1 VIAQAKRRSKEGFTS
16 SKSRCLTGQLHYT
29 FSSKQEGLSMIYRQ
43 KRELHQ
49 RRRDGFTLIELL
61 VVIAIIAVLISLLL
75 PAVQQAREAA
85 RRTQCQNNMKQLGLA
100 ALNFESTYKAMPYN
114 AITKNN
120 SQFPYIPF
128 DPNGPDAPT
137 PGVVG
142 GTQGRCSGMVP
153 ILPFLDQTAVASV
166 YCFNKD
172 WSDPSNVGALNLRFS
187 IMQCPSTPTPGV
199 VTYPTNAANYITPAN
214 SNAAFAP
221 PATGSTT
228 TNTLGATL
236 YATTKTTPSGWVG
249 DYAGMGQIKTTK
261 NAAGAEIAFT
271 NTLISVPFAGTGS
284 KGATAQNGLTSLGAV
299 TDGMSNTTLYSE
311 RAGKMMQYY
320 SAHVADPTVAIQ
332 TGAIWADAD
341 NRITVTGTSAD
352 GKSSFGSGSCMM
364 NCNNQ
369 QGDVYSFHTG
379 GANIVFAD
387 GHVKFVS
394 QNIDMNVLVAMVTRG
409 GGEVISID

>member
-1 VIAQAKRRSKEGFTS
+1 MNSRRIIPPTKS
-16 SKSRCLTGQLHYT
+16 S
-29 FSSKQEGLSMIYRQ
+29 
-43 KRELHQ
+43 
-49 RRRDGFTLIELL
+49 RRGFTLIELL

-85 RRTQCQNNMKQLGLA
+85 RRIQCQNNVKQLGLA
-100 ALNFESTYKAMPYN
+100 ALNFEATFKAFPFN

-120 SQFPYIPF
+120 SQLPYIPY

-137 PGVVG
+137 PGAYG

-153 ILPFLDQTAVASV
+153 LLPYMDQTSVASV

-172 WSDPSNVGALNLRFS
+172 WSDPSNVAALTLKFS
-187 IMQCPSTPTPGV
+187 VMQCPSTPTPGV
-199 VTYPTNAANYITPAN
+199 VTYPTNAANYISPTN

-221 PATGSTT
+221 PTTGSTSS
-228 TNTLGATL
+228 NILGAAL

-249 DYAGMGQIKTTK
+249 DYAGIGQIKTTK

-271 NTLISVPFAGTGS
+271 NPMVTVPFTGSGS
-284 KGATAQNGLTSLGAV
+284 KGATAQNGMTPISAI
-299 TDGMSNTTLYSE
+299 TDGTSNTTLYSE
-311 RAGKMMQYY
+311 RSAKMAQYY
-320 SAHVADPTVAIQ
+320 AAHTPDPTVAIQ

-341 NRITVTGTSAD
+341 NRITVTGTSLD
-352 GKSSFGSGSCMM
+352 GKSSFGSGSCIM

-379 GANIVFAD
+379 GANVVFAD

-394 QNIDMNVLVAMVTRG
+394 QNIDMNVFVAMVTRG
-409 GGEVISID
+409 SGEVISVD

>member
-1 VIAQAKRRSKEGFTS
+1 MNSRRKKTDEC
-16 SKSRCLTGQLHYT
+16 SR
-29 FSSKQEGLSMIYRQ
+29 E
-43 KRELHQ
+43 
-49 RRRDGFTLIELL
+49 GFTLIELL

-100 ALNFESTYKAMPYN
+100 ALNFEATYKNMPYN

-120 SQFPYIPF
+120 SQLPYIPY

-153 ILPFLDQTAVASV
+153 LLPFLDQTAVASV

-172 WSDPSNVGALNLRFS
+172 WSDPSNVAALNLRFS
-187 IMQCPSTPTPGV
+187 VMQCPSTPTPGI
-199 VTYPTNAANYITPAN
+199 VTYPTNAANYISPAN

-228 TNTLGATL
+228 TNTLGAGL
-236 YATTKTTPSGWVG
+236 YQTTKTTPTGWVG
-249 DYAGMGQIKTTK
+249 DYAGIGQVKTTK
-261 NAAGAEIAFT
+261 NAAGAEIAFANSMVT
-271 NTLISVPFAGTGS
+271 VPFVGTGS
-284 KGATAQNGLTSLGAV
+284 KGATAQNGLTPIAAC
-299 TDGMSNTTLYSE
+299 TDGTSNTTLYSE
-311 RAGKMMQYY
+311 RSAKMAQYY
-320 SAHVADPTVAIQ
+320 SAHVPDPTVAIQ

-341 NRITVTGTSAD
+341 NRVTVTGTSAD
-352 GKSSFGSGSCMM
+352 GKSAFGSGSCIM

-369 QGDVYSFHTG
+369 QGDVYSFHIG

-394 QNIDMNVLVAMVTRG
+394 QNIDMNLFVAMVTRG
-409 GGEVISID
+409 GGEVISVD